1 MLEAGP
7 RGPGDATVMR
17 LSVRWLVVLVVCA
30 AVASGCSAENAA
42 APDDGTASPE
52 ASAESPQRSPDAV
65 DAELTAAGDDEY
77 QIAVTISSPY
87 DTPER
92 YVDGWRVLTLDG
104 EVLAEHDLAH
114 HHADEQPFTRT
125 RGPFA
130 IPEGIDE
137 VIIEGRDLEHGYG
150 GETTTVEVPR

>member
-1 MLEAGP
+1 MP
-7 RGPGDATVMR
+7 
-17 LSVRWLVVLVVCA
+17 VRWLLVLLA
-30 AVASGCSAENAA
+30 FAVMASACGAEDTT
-42 APDDGTASPE
+42 APDGGTAEPE
-52 ASAESPQRSPDAV
+52 ASGQSAQRFPDV
-65 DAELTAAGDDEY
+65 LDAELTATGDDAYE
-77 QIAVTISSPY
+77 IAVTISSPY

-92 YVDGWRVLTLDG
+92 YGDGWRVLTPDG

-130 IPEGIDE
+130 IPGGVGE
-137 VIIEGRDLEHGYG
+137 VTVEGRDLEHGYG